1 MSICLIETKIKLYT
15 DNNLRNKSHVYLG
28 IFKLIFL
35 NTTRFGTWYQIFVT
49 VDFFS
54 FNFDLS
60 SYSKNYRKHVK

>member
-15 DNNLRNKSHVYLG
+15 DNNLRNKPHVYLG

-49 VDFFS
+49 VDFF
-54 FNFDLS
+54 LS
-60 SYSKNYRKHVK
+60 TLTFRLIRKIIANM